1 MSAQVVQIYNEF
13 NNAVTALKQK
23 KLDVLDLKDAS
34 FGEIV
39 GAFDEKIADLD
50 KRIA

>member
-1 MSAQVVQIYNEF
+1 MQIFNEF

-23 KLDVLDLKDAS
+23 KLDVLDLKDES
-34 FGEIV
+34 FGQII
-39 GAFDEKIADLD
+39 GDFDEKIADLD